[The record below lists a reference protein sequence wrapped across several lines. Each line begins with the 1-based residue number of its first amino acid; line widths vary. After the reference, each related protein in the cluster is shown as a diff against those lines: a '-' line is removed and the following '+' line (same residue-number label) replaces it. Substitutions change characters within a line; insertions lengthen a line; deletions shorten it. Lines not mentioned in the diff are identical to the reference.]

1 MTDIL
6 KTVKNRGK
14 ELSLIL
20 ITMYMRA
27 IFSII
32 RNTDMAFMNSMV
44 ENTKDSL

>member
-1 MTDIL
+1 MMDIS
-6 KTVKNRGK
+6 KMVKNRER

-32 RNTDMAFMNSMV
+32 RKHGYGVYEFNGR
-44 ENTKDSL
+44 KY

>member
-6 KTVKNRGK
+6 KMVKNRER

-32 RNTDMAFMNSMV
+32 RNTDMAFMNSMA